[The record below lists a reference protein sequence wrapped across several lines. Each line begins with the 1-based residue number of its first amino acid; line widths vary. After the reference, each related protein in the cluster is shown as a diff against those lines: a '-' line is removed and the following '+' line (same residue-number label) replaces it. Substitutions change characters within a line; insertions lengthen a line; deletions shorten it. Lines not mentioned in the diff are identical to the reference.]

1 MWSQV
6 GPHRYVMDS
15 DVCMWSPRVK
25 RQSET
30 VERRPAQTQ
39 VEVLRSGTVPSPLS
53 WLDVGESTSHGRGIR
68 NVVCKAGFW
77 SDLLEL
83 VMTDT
88 SPCEER
94 ALSNSVFNR
103 IHRRIGH

>member
-6 GPHRYVMDS
+6 GPHRARCGLRCLHV
-15 DVCMWSPRVK
+15 VPRVK

-53 WLDVGESTSHGRGIR
+53 WLDVGRSLLLRRGIR
-68 NVVCKAGFW
+68 TWSVRRLPVLTFW
-77 SDLLEL
+77 SWL
-83 VMTDT
+83 
-88 SPCEER
+88 
-94 ALSNSVFNR
+94 
-103 IHRRIGH
+103 